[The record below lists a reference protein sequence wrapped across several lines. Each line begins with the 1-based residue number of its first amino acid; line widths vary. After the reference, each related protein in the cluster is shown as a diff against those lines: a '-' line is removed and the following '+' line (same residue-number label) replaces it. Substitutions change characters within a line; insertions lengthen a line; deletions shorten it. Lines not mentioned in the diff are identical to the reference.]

1 MHENTVLYKAVRSV
15 SQMSN
20 ATTSCRK
27 GKRKKL
33 LKQSK
38 AKKPLAWQ
46 ADVNSALAP

>member
-1 MHENTVLYKAVRSV
+1 MHENTVLYKAARSV

-20 ATTSCRK
+20 ATTSCSK
-27 GKRKKL
+27 GKRKKF

-46 ADVNSALAP
+46 PDTRSALIL